1 MTTFSELKNE
11 GSKEPRPAGVAAGIF
26 DGLGSFIRLWSGSK
40 MTRRYRSGGVTS
52 DWRAVG
58 RDLQTALS
66 TWKVDETP

>member
-1 MTTFSELKNE
+1 MTTLSTLKSKASEDH
-11 GSKEPRPAGVAAGIF
+11 RPTGLGAGLF
-26 DGLGSFIRLWSGSK
+26 DGLSSLIRLWAGRK
-40 MTRRYRSGGVTS
+40 MVRRYRSGGVTS